1 MAGPPGS
8 GPNDTTWVPGRSP
21 SPQPSDAPT
30 WAPPPSTLA
39 LGASGDAGLES
50 TGARLDP
57 RPLIEPGT
65 VIGDEYRVD
74 GIIGSGAMGVV
85 YRAHHLRL
93 DRAVALKLRRT
104 ASLDHAR
111 LDREARAMARLSHP
125 NVVAVYDVGTW
136 DGDVYI
142 AMEFVDGCSLRAW
155 LESAK
160 RPWRVVLDACM
171 QAGAGLAAAHAA
183 GIVHR
188 DFKPDNVLVGADGRV
203 RVADFGIAR
212 GSGRPIPRGP
222 SDPSDTSVL
231 GPDLTGTGG
240 MPGTPAYM
248 APEQFGGVADAK
260 SDVFAFSVVLYEALF
275 GQRPFGGASLPEL
288 LFNVTKGNVR
298 RPPADTEVPEVVT
311 RLVLAGL
318 AVDPAKRMPSVALL
332 LELLGRAVL
341 PRTGLRIAIAAGA
354 TGVALLAAAGVL
366 AWWMWPE
373 PQPQSG
379 ETADAVVIVNPFP
392 GQSVV
397 FEASAPETDAEEPEP
412 PPPRIPTAEELAQ
425 KEREGLAALSATVRG
440 EPVEDPDDFDG
451 LMEADDQDIIKAA
464 LTGMLAKDAASH
476 ADKGNFV
483 NPAWDGKSRLVCMMG
498 DKFLIENVQIAVSGT
513 AITAMYG
520 CQLHLVGCDAEA
532 DTIVQAMMRSE
543 VTVTGGTM
551 KPKHAFVTN
560 MFGFVTIAGVKV
572 EGDPMYGVEA
582 SGGTT
587 EIVDSDLR
595 GATAL
600 RANQKA
606 RVRVKGGTLVGT
618 KHAVEAMHGGVVELD
633 GTERTGDVHVLHEGR
648 VLEPVTA
655 PK

>member
-8 GPNDTTWVPGRSP
+8 GPDDTTWVPGRSP
-21 SPQPSDAPT
+21 SPQASDAPT
-30 WAPPPSTLA
+30 WAPPPSTLVV
-39 LGASGDAGLES
+39 GASGDASGLAA

-57 RPLIEPGT
+57 RPLLEPGT
-65 VIGDEYRVD
+65 IIGDEYRVD

-111 LDREARAMARLSHP
+111 LEREARAMARLSHP
-125 NVVAVYDVGTW
+125 HVVAVYDVGTW
-136 DGDVYI
+136 EGDVYI
-142 AMEFVDGCSLRAW
+142 AMEFIDGCSLRAW
-155 LESAK
+155 LEAAP
-160 RPWRVVLDACM
+160 RPWRAALDVCM
-171 QAGAGLAAAHAA
+171 QAGQGLAAAHAA

-212 GSGRPIPRGP
+212 GSGRVSPN
-222 SDPSDTSVL
+222 DPHDTSAL

-298 RPPADTEVPEVVT
+298 RPPAGTEVPDVVT

-318 AVDPAKRMPSVALL
+318 AVDPAKRMASVALL
-332 LELLGRAVL
+332 LDLLGRAAL
-341 PRTGLRIAIAAGA
+341 PRTGLRIAIAAA
-354 TGVALLAAAGVL
+354 ASGVAFLAAASVL
-366 AWWMWPE
+366 AWWMWPK
-373 PQPQSG
+373 PQP
-379 ETADAVVIVNPFP
+379 ETADGGDVVVVNPLP
-392 GQSVV
+392 GQSLQLDIV
-397 FEASAPETDAEEPEP
+397 APEPEADD

-425 KEREGLAALSATVRG
+425 KEREGLAAFSATVRG
-440 EPVEDPDDFDG
+440 KPVEDPDDFEG
-451 LMEADDQDIIKAA
+451 LMEADDTDIIKAA
-464 LTGMLAKDAASH
+464 LTGVLARDADAH

-483 NPAWDGKSRLVCMMG
+483 NPAWDGKSRLVCGMG
-498 DKFLIENVQIAVSGT
+498 DKFLIENVRIAVSGT

-551 KPKHAFVTN
+551 KPKDAFVTN
-560 MFGFVTIAGVKV
+560 MFGFVTIAGVTI
-572 EGDPMYGVEA
+572 EGDPRYGVDA

-595 GATAL
+595 GATAV

-606 RVRVKGGTLVGT
+606 RVRVKGGKLTGSE
-618 KHAVEAMHGGVVELD
+618 HAVEANHGGVVELEN
-633 GTERTGDVHVLHEGR
+633 TERIGDVLARHEGR